1 MNLYYF
7 FVGLILFSAVS
18 TAVLAWLAW
27 RKNTDLS
34 RIFALLLLS
43 IAWWGLNYGIESL
56 AVELTDKLFLARLK
70 YFGVIS
76 CPVLLLAFV
85 LKYVQQ
91 DQFLRAKYLILSL
104 VIPLI
109 TLVAVW
115 TDPWHHLFYTQV
127 YLDLAFN
134 PPILHTDHGFF
145 FWLHS
150 GFSYLMLMSSVIILV
165 DQTIHS
171 RGRLQGQQGLVL
183 FATVIPV
190 FGNALHIFNL
200 SPYPIL
206 DLTTLAFP
214 ISGLLLYISIFQMHL
229 LDISPTGRRMTVEN
243 MQDGMLVLDH
253 ENRITDLN
261 PAFEHWLALSAE
273 RLIGR
278 PAVDVLPAG
287 FAQCLVGM
295 ADTPSKIEIETY
307 FQGQVRTL
315 EAHSSTIRSQ
325 HNLPTGRVIL
335 LRDVTERKK
344 FEQSLQQAKE
354 ALEKTNLALV
364 EALDLN
370 QQVFSASPIG
380 ILAFEVSGQ
389 CVMVNEAVAKILK
402 LPVEQLLNSSY
413 HAFSNWQQNGL
424 VEAAQTVFTTQKPFQ
439 GVFRFMQPDGD
450 GVWVEC
456 SMAFFTRQEQPHLL
470 MMVHDITAQRMAEEE
485 RQRSELR
492 FHGLVDSMNDV
503 VFTLDRDGRYTGIY
517 GKWLK
522 DSNLQPSEFLGRS
535 ATDVFGEE
543 GGKVHAQAS
552 RQVLEGNPVI
562 YEWSSLRN
570 GVRQFYQT
578 SLSPMFEGNRVTGI
592 VGVGRDVTGLKNLEK
607 DLADAKALL
616 EQAFEQS
623 LAPMVLISTPA
634 GVVEM
639 INRACIKTLRLPDA
653 GELVGQ
659 FIYNRSVLWDIRD
672 SEGWPIP
679 ENRRP
684 IEVAMRGETISN
696 VEYLFRFADGSQG
709 WILMN
714 ASPIYNKSGE
724 QIAALLVFIDIT
736 DRKQFERAER
746 EQRVIAEAFRDTAAI
761 MNSTIQLDT
770 VITLVLGNIERV
782 VPHDAAHLILF
793 DEEGKINSSRSRGYI
808 GDEEQQAFELSQLAA
823 STPGW
828 SEKDSVPSAIIQS
841 DVAVDPDVNSRIIFS
856 RLHTFLHVPIRF
868 KNNLVGLITLSSVQP
883 AFYTQVHAGR
893 LQVFADQAAVAIENA
908 RLYTEVQH
916 LTLTDELTRVY
927 NYRGLIELGQREFD
941 RARRFNRPLSVLFY
955 DIDHFRDFN
964 NRYTHAVGNQVLQAT
979 TRITRSYLRGVDLV
993 ARFGGEEF
1001 VVLLPETKL
1010 GNAVEIAERLR
1021 EEVEETYVQTKYGR
1035 LNVTISIGVA
1045 AITDDTQSLNALI
1058 DRANQAEHHA
1068 KQAGRNRVSIT
1079 PLRGSTVEP
1088 PPTGDLSPKD
1098 PQG

>member
-1 MNLYYF
+1 MKLYYF

-18 TAVLAWLAW
+18 TAFLAWLAW
-27 RKNTDLS
+27 RKKTDLS
-34 RIFALLLLS
+34 RIFALLMLA
-43 IAWWGLNYGIESL
+43 ITWWGLSYGIE
-56 AVELTDKLFLARLK
+56 ALTIDLTAKLFLARLK
-70 YFGVIS
+70 YLGVVS
-76 CPVLLLAFV
+76 CPVLLLGFV

-91 DQFLRAKYLILSL
+91 DHYLRPKYLILSL

-109 TLVAVW
+109 TLVAIW
-115 TDPWHHLFYTQV
+115 TDPWHQLFYTRV
-127 YLDLAFN
+127 YLDLAFV

-145 FWLHS
+145 FWFHS
-150 GFSYLMLMSSVIILV
+150 VYSYLVLIASVIILV
-165 DQTIHS
+165 DQAIHS
-171 RGRLQGQQGLVL
+171 RGRLQGQLGLVL

-190 FGNALHIFNL
+190 LGNALHIFNL
-200 SPYPIL
+200 NPFPIL

-214 ISGLLLYISIFQMHL
+214 ISGLLLYISMFRMRL
-229 LDISPTGRRMTVEN
+229 LDISPIGRRMTVEN
-243 MQDGMLVLDH
+243 MQDGMLVLDL

-261 PAFEHWLALSAE
+261 PALGRWLALSAKTV
-273 RLIGR
+273 IGR
-278 PAVDVLPAG
+278 PAVEVLPAD
-287 FAQCLVGM
+287 FIQSFVGM
-295 ADTPSKIEIETY
+295 TDMPSKTEIETY
-307 FQGQVRTL
+307 LQGQVHTL
-315 EAHSSTIRSQ
+315 EAQSSIIHSQ
-325 HNLPTGRVIL
+325 QNLPIGRVIL

-380 ILAFEVSGQ
+380 ILAFDSSGQ
-389 CVMVNEAVAKILK
+389 CVMVNEAAAKL
-402 LPVEQLLNSSY
+402 LNRPVEQLLDGSY
-413 HAFSNWQQNGL
+413 HAFSNWQQDL
-424 VEAAQTVFTTQKPFQ
+424 VDAAQNVLATQKPFH
-439 GVFRFMQPDGD
+439 GVFQLTQPDG
-450 GVWVEC
+450 GLAWVEC
-456 SMAFFTRQEQPHLL
+456 SMAFFSRQEQPHLL

-485 RQRSELR
+485 RQRSEVR
-492 FHGLVDSMNDV
+492 FHTLVESMNDV
-503 VFTLDRDGRYTGIY
+503 VFTLDREGRYTGVY

-522 DSNLQPSEFLGRS
+522 NANLNAADLLGRS
-535 ATDVFGEE
+535 AIDMFGEE
-543 GGKVHAQAS
+543 AGKVHTQAS
-552 RQVLEGNPVI
+552 RKVLEGKPII

-570 GVRQFYQT
+570 GVRLFYQT
-578 SLSPMFEGNRVTGI
+578 SLSPMFEGNQVTGI

-607 DLADAKALL
+607 DLADAKAFL

-623 LAPMVLISTPA
+623 LAPMVLISTPS

-639 INRACIKTLRLPDA
+639 INRACSKTLRLPDP

-659 FIYNRSVLWDIRD
+659 VVYNRSALWDVRD

-684 IEVAMRGETISN
+684 VEVAMRGEMISN
-696 VEYLFRFADGSQG
+696 VEYLFRFADGSQS

-724 QIAALLVFIDIT
+724 QIAALLVFVDIT

-746 EQRVIAEAFRDTAAI
+746 EQRKIAEAFRDTAAI

-770 VITLVLGNIERV
+770 VITLVLSNIERV

-793 DEEGKINSSRSRGYI
+793 DEDGKINSSRSRGYI
-808 GDEEQQAFELSQLAA
+808 GDEEEQAFELSKLVAG
-823 STPGW
+823 TPGW
-828 SEKDSVPSAIIQS
+828 SEKDSIPSAIIQP
-841 DVAVDPDVNSRIIFS
+841 DAAVDADLNSRIIFS
-856 RLHTFLHVPIRF
+856 RLHAFLHVPIRF

-883 AFYTQVHAGR
+883 AFYNQVHAGR

-993 ARFGGEEF
+993 ARYGGEEF

-1010 GNAVEIAERLR
+1010 SNAVEIAERLR
-1021 EEVEETYVQTKYGR
+1021 EEVEETYVETKYGR
-1035 LNVTISIGVA
+1035 LSVTISIGVA

-1068 KQAGRNRVSIT
+1068 KQTGRNRVSIT
-1079 PLRGSTVEP
+1079 PLRGSTGET
-1088 PPTGDLSPKD
+1088 PPTGGLTPKE